1 MSTKGIIDGLCC
13 VGKRYV
19 SQSLGFK
26 DVLVDEPSVCTLER
40 KGRLGEL
47 LHKFGTL
54 RNRK

>member
-54 RNRK
+54 RN